1 MRQPKSNIER
11 LSPAVHGGPDYEEID
26 VLGLDP
32 KEILDFSVSV
42 NPAGPPPGLAE
53 AVSRCDIAHY
63 PDSESGRLKKALSR
77 KLEIAPENLIVGS
90 GSTELIRLAALAY
103 FGEGDRV
110 MVMKPTYGEYEIAA
124 QIAGAEVDKLKL
136 REEDDF
142 RLSLFDLAEA
152 LQMYPPAGLFLCN
165 PNNPTGQYLSRKE
178 IERVLQMLPNSLL
191 VVDEAYV
198 SFVEDPWNSADLIS
212 HPNLL
217 VIRSMTKDYGLAGLR
232 LGYALANE
240 EIIGALNKIK
250 PPWNV
255 SAAAQAAGIYA
266 LKAEG
271 YPEVCRKGLLR
282 SREYLT
288 ENLHQMGFKVLP
300 SEANFCLV
308 KAGDASGLRQA
319 LLERGILVRDCTS
332 FGLPAYIRLCL
343 RPLNE
348 CRKLVKALRE
358 FSNG

>member
-11 LSPAVHGGPDYEEID
+11 ITPAVHGGPDFEEIEI
-26 VLGLDP
+26 LGLDP
-32 KEILDFSVSV
+32 KEILDFSVSI

-53 AVSRCDIAHY
+53 ALSRCDIAHY
-63 PDSESGRLKKALSR
+63 PDPESSRLKKALSK
-77 KLEIAPENLIVGS
+77 KLGVAPENLVIGN

-103 FGEGDRV
+103 FGEGDRI

-136 REEDDF
+136 VEDDDF

-178 IERVLQMLPNSLL
+178 IERVLEMLPDSL
-191 VVDEAYV
+191 VVLDEAYAG
-198 SFVEDPWNSADLIS
+198 FVKNPWQSAELIDN
-212 HPNLL
+212 PNLL
-217 VIRSMTKDYGLAGLR
+217 IIRSMTKDYSLAGLR

-240 EIIGALNKIK
+240 EITAALNKIK

-255 SAAAQAAGIYA
+255 SAVAQTAGIYA
-266 LKAEG
+266 LKAED
-271 YPEVCRKGLLR
+271 YPEACRKGLPR
-282 SREYLT
+282 SREYLA
-288 ENLHQMGFKVLP
+288 ENLQQMGLKVLP

-308 KAGDASGLRQA
+308 KVGDASGLKQA

-332 FGLPAYIRLCL
+332 FGLPAYIRLSL

-358 FSNG
+358 MGVK